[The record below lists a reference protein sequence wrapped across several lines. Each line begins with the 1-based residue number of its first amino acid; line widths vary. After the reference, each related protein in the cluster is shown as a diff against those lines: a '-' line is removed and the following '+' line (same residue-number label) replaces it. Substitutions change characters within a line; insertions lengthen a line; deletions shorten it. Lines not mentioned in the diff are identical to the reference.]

1 MGLDLSFYDG
11 YAYPDQ
17 PIPELQISTS
27 GVREILIKIPGSLT
41 QRNGKSAHTNEEN
54 QKSSVDFTKT
64 VLELP
69 QIDLTLGGKY
79 FVRLA
84 NTNDFETIFSVV
96 NASYALESDENSEFS
111 FKSLEYY
118 QDLDD
123 IKNAMTL
130 GTKFYVAI
138 DTNTLGIVGIIGVK
152 RVS

>member
-1 MGLDLSFYDG
+1 M
-11 YAYPDQ
+11 
-17 PIPELQISTS
+17 
-27 GVREILIKIPGSLT
+27 
-41 QRNGKSAHTNEEN
+41 NEEN

-69 QIDLTLGGKY
+69 QINLTLGGKY
-79 FVRLA
+79 FVRPA
-84 NTNDFETIFSVV
+84 NTNDLETIFSVV

-111 FKSLEYY
+111 FKSLDYY

-138 DTNTLGIVGIIGVK
+138 DTNTLGIVGIIGAKKVSIKGKKKKWAVEISPFATVDK
-152 RVS
+152 RAGERCW